1 MHVFKEKNMDR
12 EQQFLNCKK
21 IKKNS
26 ATITDIKINFFSQ
39 EELTLAKENLKNFIA
54 EKNF

>member
-1 MHVFKEKNMDR
+1 MDR